1 MLSGLDGS
9 SADFSKSGDGSEA
22 SGSEVESSFSGT
34 GETSIDG
41 STREAESAA
50 GFDASPRLSRGRS
63 SVSSPKRL
71 SNELSTDFSRVLSGL
86 DGSSADFSKSGDGSK
101 ASGSEGV
108 DASDS
113 CDGETSIDGSTR
125 DAESA
130 AGFDVSPRLSR
141 GRSSVSS
148 SKRLSNELSTDFSR
162 PTADG
167 DVSMD
172 LVKRDDDSEGDA
184 SDGAE
189 SSDVFEDWVE
199 SDAGTWFDGVERT
212 NSSGNSSSP
221 KRLSNASE
229 RLCGLSSIFSSEEDS
244 SAFSPCSGRG
254 PSVSA
259 EPKIPERAAEISFPS
274 ISSVGNS
281 SFSPLAGEKSAIALS
296 RLFSKSR
303 KETSLSP
310 SSSAGSRVASDEKGS
325 SSFSSLFSSSV
336 CSSTLATG
344 ASCSS
349 ASA

>member
-1 MLSGLDGS
+1 
-9 SADFSKSGDGSEA
+9 
-22 SGSEVESSFSGT
+22 
-34 GETSIDG
+34 
-41 STREAESAA
+41 
-50 GFDASPRLSRGRS
+50 
-63 SVSSPKRL
+63 
-71 SNELSTDFSRVLSGL
+71 
-86 DGSSADFSKSGDGSK
+86 
-101 ASGSEGV
+101 
-108 DASDS
+108 
-113 CDGETSIDGSTR
+113 
-125 DAESA
+125 
-130 AGFDVSPRLSR
+130 
-141 GRSSVSS
+141 
-148 SKRLSNELSTDFSR
+148 
-162 PTADG
+162 
-167 DVSMD
+167 MD

-199 SDAGTWFDGVERT
+199 SDAGTWFDGFERT

-259 EPKIPERAAEISFPS
+259 EPKIPERATEISFPS